1 MKVGIEVVIEISYGV
16 LRTLLV
22 GALLIFIGF
31 ILLIHN
37 QKDSFVKND
46 PLEQSQSYLLN
57 EKDSVNYSED
67 NNEKF
72 QSMDWYLGVEGPY
85 LSIEVVGD
93 TVKIEEKSKSRE
105 TTDHRYRHSN
115 VQPAMHRTRPQIDGE
130 ITNEH
135 QTVYFGS
142 SMSRLDRFILK
153 YYSPLLIINLLLIS
167 SVTLSFLLY
176 LLLEKN

>member
-1 MKVGIEVVIEISYGV
+1 MKVGIEMVIEISHGV

-37 QKDSFVKND
+37 QKSSFVKND
-46 PLEQSQSYLLN
+46 PFEQSQAYLLN

-72 QSMDWYLGVEGPY
+72 ESINWYLDVEGPY

-93 TVKIEEKSKSRE
+93 TIKIEDKSESRE

-115 VQPAMHRTRPQIDGE
+115 VRPAMHRTQPQIDGE
-130 ITNEH
+130 RTNEH

-142 SMSRLDRFILK
+142 NASSLDRFILK
-153 YYSPLLIINLLLIS
+153 YYSPLLIICS
-167 SVTLSFLLY
+167 MTLSFLLY
-176 LLLEKN
+176 VRLGKK

>member
-1 MKVGIEVVIEISYGV
+1 MNREKIPLDICTI
-16 LRTLLV
+16 LLV
-22 GALLIFIGF
+22 I
-31 ILLIHN
+31 ILWLFGYIVLIHHE
-37 QKDSFVKND
+37 KTSLVKND
-46 PLEQSQSYLLN
+46 TIVQRQAHNLY
-57 EKDSVNYSED
+57 EKNVVNYA
-67 NNEKF
+67 EKF
-72 QSMDWYLGVEGPY
+72 GSMDWSFGVEGPY

-105 TTDHRYRHSN
+105 TTNHRYRHSN
-115 VQPAMHRTRPQIDGE
+115 VRPVMARTQPQIDGE

-142 SMSRLDRFILK
+142 STSRLDRFILK